1 MSAIINVLKRKSAG
15 GTSMI
20 FCQSE
25 VGGLIGKPAKALCV
39 FEFEN
44 GMVNIQSATN
54 SRHKKSMTEAEF
66 EKSIFNGSTVI
77 LNALEASDISVE
89 SRVRFVIQNRPIRE
103 GDYALA
109 PNGLVAKMGAIE
121 MGYPEVK
128 KYQKAYSDYP
138 ASDWKPLKFIVTDTG
153 EPQIEA
159 KYFYD
164 IVRKRVVNLDPVE
177 DLDWFERNK
186 QNIEHISVLSNE
198 FPLDLKKAITSGNLA
213 DGDIINY

>member
-1 MSAIINVLKRKSAG
+1 MSKGIINVLKRNSASG
-15 GTSMI
+15 NL
-20 FCQSE
+20 FCQAE
-25 VGGLIGKPAKALCV
+25 VGGLIGKPTKNLCS
-39 FEFEN
+39 FTFEN
-44 GMVNIQSATN
+44 GMVHIQSVTN
-54 SRHKKSMTEAEF
+54 PRHKKSVTEAEF
-66 EKSIFNGSTVI
+66 NSSIFSGSTII
-77 LNALEASDISVE
+77 LNALEASDIGVE

-128 KYQKAYSDYP
+128 KYQKAYSDYQ
-138 ASDWKPLKFIVTDTG
+138 ASEWKPLKFIVTDTG

-186 QNIEHISVLSNE
+186 QNIERISVLSNE
-198 FPLDLKKAITSGNLA
+198 FPLDLKKEITSGNLA